1 MIGKLRG
8 VIDTSLFSLPP
19 CGGGPGWGVRKA
31 RCASC
36 FTPHPALRA
45 DLPRKGGGK
54 ESGT

>member
-36 FTPHPALRA
+36 FTPHP
-45 DLPRKGGGK
+45 RKGGGK